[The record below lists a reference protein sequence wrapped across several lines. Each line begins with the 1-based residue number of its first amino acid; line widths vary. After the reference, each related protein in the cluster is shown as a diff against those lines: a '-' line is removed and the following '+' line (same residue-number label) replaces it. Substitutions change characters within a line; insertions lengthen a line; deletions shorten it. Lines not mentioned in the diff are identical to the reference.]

1 MSNYH
6 FYVVEIELPLVGGTC
21 TIDGNLGYGTPLT
34 CDDQAPNFNTY
45 NYSYKF
51 TDTNLPIGGEVYKA
65 VKSISE
71 TTPQLKAGNGVGS
84 RATATI
90 NFSDFIGDPNISNL
104 LNGVDDPVY
113 KQGTFFG
120 KLKQRNIIANK
131 PVRIKYFRSYFG
143 QLQFIE
149 THHYIATD
157 FKRNSNGDWT
167 LVCKDALY
175 KADDTKSQF
184 PKVVTGRLY
193 NNISASTTFFTMSAD
208 IADWAAY
215 DDYVAVIGDEI
226 CIITNATGTATAVTL
241 TVQRQASI
249 TLGSRLIENT
259 PAEHK
264 SGDEVFR
271 GRKYVNADL
280 YNILEDV
287 FLDSGITTSE
297 YDGAG
302 MQTELDSWLGSLD
315 NSIDCIFYESKAAT
329 DVLNTICKTFLIDIW
344 TDVKTG
350 KVSLKAN
357 SPWQDTVAT
366 LNDGVEIVY
375 NSVVIDEPDSLQYS
389 RAFLQ
394 YDKRKLTSNDD
405 DVNFKR
411 SAVAVAQE
419 LEGVYYY
426 NEEKVKVL
434 PKSII
439 LSNKANNVETAS
451 LSAVRFVQRFNNRPQ
466 TFKFDIEETNL
477 NFDLADVVEI
487 VTPENQGNDGSPKTG
502 VRAQVVKIS
511 PKNKTGRLYTVDAIT
526 YNPFGG
532 GIAGQDINV
541 ISNFD
546 INLFTEAGGP
556 TVADTFN
563 FIFNGNYGVQN
574 GSIAV
579 QVGSFPSGSI
589 INIVLLNGSYI
600 TARGGKGG
608 NGLSY
613 YGIPEQGVFQFI
625 PESAGG
631 NGGQVIDGTSGTTVN
646 VYLNGNTGDL
656 GNGSYT
662 ADGYL
667 YAPAGGGGGN
677 DGGGNN
683 NGGDGGGG
691 GAGLPAGLGGIG
703 GNGGDSGDLDGQDGE
718 AGTLTLGGAGGTA
731 TGVAGDGGDS
741 GENGVSSSEAGGLAG
756 KALVNN
762 GSTINVLTNGQTTRF
777 KQGSGDAPNSIT

>member
-1 MSNYH
+1 MSNFY

-51 TDTNLPIGGEVYKA
+51 TDSNLPIGGEIYKA
-65 VKSISE
+65 VKSVSE

-90 NFSDFIGDPNISNL
+90 NFSDFIGDPNIDRLPSGL
-104 LNGVDDPVY
+104 LDPIY

-131 PVRIKYFRSYFG
+131 PVRIKYYRSVSG

-157 FKRNSNGDWT
+157 FKRSSNGDWT

-184 PKVVTGRLY
+184 PKVVTGRLQS
-193 NNISASTTFFTMSAD
+193 NLSATATSFIMLAD
-208 IADWAAY
+208 IADWASY
-215 DDYVAVIGDEI
+215 NDYVAVIGDEI
-226 CIITNATGTATAVTL
+226 CIITNATGTSTQVTL

-249 TLGSRLIENT
+249 TLGSRIIENT
-259 PAEHK
+259 PATHS

-287 FLDSGITTSE
+287 FLDSGISTSE
-297 YDGAG
+297 YDGTG
-302 MQTELDSWLGSLD
+302 MQTELNSWLGSLD

-366 LNDGVEIVY
+366 LTDGVEIVY
-375 NSVVIDEPDSLQYS
+375 NSITIDEPDSLQYS

-439 LSNKANNVETAS
+439 LSNKSNNVETAS

-477 NFDLADVVEI
+477 NFDLAEVVEI
-487 VTPENQGNDGSPKTG
+487 VTPDNQGNDGSPKTG

-589 INIVLLNGSYI
+589 INIVLLNGSYL
-600 TARGGKGG
+600 TSSGGYGG
-608 NGLSY
+608 EGRDYVGLGY
-613 YGIPEQGVFQFI
+613 FI
-625 PESAGG
+625 PETAGG
-631 NGGQVIDGTSGTTVN
+631 NGGKVIDGTSGTTVN

-667 YAPAGGGGGN
+667 YAPGGGGGGDN
-677 DGGGNN
+677 SNP

-691 GAGLPAGLGGIG
+691 GAGLPAGRGGRG
-703 GNGGDSGDLDGQDGE
+703 GAADQDGGGYDDGDDGD

-731 TGVAGDGGDS
+731 TGGGGDGGDS
-741 GENGVSSSEAGGLAG
+741 GQNGFESSAAGGLAG

-777 KQGSGDAPNSIT
+777 KQGSGDAPNSIS

>member
-65 VKSISE
+65 VKSVTE

-90 NFSDFIGDPNISNL
+90 NFSDFIGDPNINNL

-113 KQGTFFG
+113 SQGTFFG

-131 PVRIKYFRSYFG
+131 PVKIKYYRSYFG

-184 PKVVTGRLY
+184 PKVVTGRLQSD
-193 NNISASTTFFTMSAD
+193 ISASATSFTMLAD
-208 IADWAAY
+208 IADWTAY
-215 DDYVAVIGDEI
+215 NDYVAVIGDEI

-249 TLGSRLIENT
+249 TIGSRLIENT

-302 MQTELDSWLGSLD
+302 MQTELNSWLSSVD

-350 KVSLKAN
+350 KVTLKAN

-419 LEGVYYY
+419 LEGELFY

-439 LSNKANNVETAS
+439 LSNKSNNVETAS

-477 NFDLADVVEI
+477 SFDLADVVEI
-487 VTPENQGNDGSPKTG
+487 ITPENQANDGSPKTG

-541 ISNFD
+541 TSLYD

-563 FIFNGNYGVQN
+563 FIFDGNYGVQN

-589 INIVLLNGSYI
+589 INIVLLNGSYL
-600 TARGGKGG
+600 TSSGGYGG
-608 NGLSY
+608 DGRDYFSLGEY
-613 YGIPEQGVFQFI
+613 IPET
-625 PESAGG
+625 AGG
-631 NGGQVIDGTSGTTVN
+631 NGGKVINGTSGTTVN

-667 YAPAGGGGGN
+667 YAPGGGGGGDN
-677 DGGGNN
+677 SNP

-691 GAGLPAGLGGIG
+691 GAGLPAGRAGLGGAADQD
-703 GNGGDSGDLDGQDGE
+703 NGGYNDGDDGE

-731 TGVAGDGGDS
+731 TGGGGDGGDS
-741 GENGVSSSEAGGLAG
+741 GENGFASTAAGGLAG
-756 KALVNN
+756 KAIIKN

>member
-1 MSNYH
+1 MSNYY

-51 TDTNLPIGGEVYKA
+51 TDSNLPIGGEVYKA
-65 VKSISE
+65 VKSVSE

-90 NFSDFIGDPNISNL
+90 NFSDFIGDPNIDRLANGL
-104 LNGVDDPVY
+104 LDPVY

-131 PVRIKYFRSYFG
+131 PVRIKYYRSVSG
-143 QLQFIE
+143 QLQFVE

-157 FKRNSNGDWT
+157 FKRNSGGDWT

-184 PKVVTGRLY
+184 PKVVTGRLQS
-193 NNISASTTFFTMSAD
+193 NLSASATSFIMLAD
-208 IADWAAY
+208 IADWTSY
-215 DDYVAVIGDEI
+215 NDYVAVIGDEI
-226 CIITNATGTATAVTL
+226 CIITNATGTSTQVTL

-249 TLGSRLIENT
+249 TLGSRIIENT
-259 PAEHK
+259 PATH
-264 SGDEVFR
+264 SAGDEVFR

-287 FLDSGITTSE
+287 FLDSGISTSE
-297 YDGAG
+297 YDGTG
-302 MQTELDSWLGSLD
+302 MQTELNSWLSSLD
-315 NSIDCIFYESKAAT
+315 NSIDCIFYEAKAAT

-344 TDVKTG
+344 TDVKSG
-350 KVSLKAN
+350 KVTLKAN
-357 SPWQDTVAT
+357 SPWQDAVAT
-366 LNDGVEIVY
+366 LNDGIEIVY
-375 NSVVIDEPDSLQYS
+375 DSMSIDEPDSLQYS

-394 YDKRKLTSNDD
+394 YDKRKLTGNDD

-411 SAVAVAQE
+411 SAVAIAAE
-419 LEGVYYY
+419 LEGELFY

-439 LSNKANNVETAS
+439 LSNKSNNVESAS
-451 LSAVRFVQRFNNRPQ
+451 LSAIRFVQRFNNRPQ

-487 VTPENQGNDGSPKTG
+487 ITPENQSNDGTPKEG

-532 GIAGQDINV
+532 GIAGQDIN
-541 ISNFD
+541 ITSLYD

-589 INIVLLNGSYI
+589 VNIVLLNGSYL
-600 TARGGKGG
+600 TARGGRGG
-608 NGLSY
+608 DGRDYLSL
-613 YGIPEQGVFQFI
+613 GEFLPEQ
-625 PESAGG
+625 AGG
-631 NGGQVIDGTSGTTVN
+631 NGGTVINGTSGTTVN
-646 VYLNGNTGDL
+646 VYLNGSTGDL

-667 YAPAGGGGGN
+667 YAPGGGGGGDN
-677 DGGGNN
+677 ANPD
-683 NGGDGGGG
+683 GGDGGGG
-691 GAGLPAGLGGIG
+691 GAGLPAGAAGRGGAADTD
-703 GNGGDSGDLDGQDGE
+703 NGGYIDGEDGQ
-718 AGTLTLGGAGGTA
+718 AGTLTTGGSSGAATGGT
-731 TGVAGDGGDS
+731 GDGGDS
-741 GENGVSSSEAGGLAG
+741 GENGVTSTATAPGGLAG
-756 KALVNN
+756 KAIIKNS
-762 GSTINVLTNGQTTRF
+762 STINVLTSGQTTRF